1 MHRFCRIVI
10 VAALVVLMASPA
22 FSQGRRPRGGRGG
35 IMSGAML
42 LGQKSVQEELKLSDD
57 QVKEWKEFGEK
68 MRKEREGLRDLS
80 REEAGKKMQELR
92 KESEEKLAKLLDKKQ
107 AKRLK
112 QITLQV
118 SKRFMGAG
126 VYANPEVA
134 KALAF
139 TDDQKKDIKAIQ
151 EDAGKQI
158 REIFQG
164 EGTREEKGQKMAELG
179 KETTAKIEK
188 LLTDDQKS
196 KWKELVGPEFKGKL
210 EFRGGG
216 RGRRPR
222 N

>member
-1 MHRFCRIVI
+1 MHRFSRIVI

-22 FSQGRRPRGGRGG
+22 FAQRRRPRGGRGG
-35 IMSGAML
+35 MSGAML
-42 LGQKSVQEELKLSDD
+42 LGQKSVQEDLKLSDD

-68 MRKEREGLRDLS
+68 MQKEFAGLRDLS
-80 REEAGKKMQELR
+80 REERGKKMQELR
-92 KESEEKLAKLLDKKQ
+92 KEGEEKLAKLLDKKQ

-112 QITLQV
+112 QITLQLQ
-118 SKRFMGAG
+118 GASA
-126 VYANPEVA
+126 YSTPEVA
-134 KALAF
+134 KALAL

-164 EGTREEKGQKMAELG
+164 EGDFREKGEKMAKVR
-179 KETTAKIEK
+179 KEAKEKTEK

>member
-1 MHRFCRIVI
+1 
-10 VAALVVLMASPA
+10 
-22 FSQGRRPRGGRGG
+22 
-35 IMSGAML
+35 MSGMML
-42 LGQKSVQEELKLSDD
+42 LGQKSVQEDLKLSDD

-92 KESEEKLAKLLDKKQ
+92 KEGEEKLAKLLDKKQ

-118 SKRFMGAG
+118 QGASA
-126 VYANPEVA
+126 YSNPEVA

-139 TDDQKKDIKAIQ
+139 TDEQKKDIKAIQ

-164 EGTREEKGQKMAELG
+164 EGTREEKFKKVGELQKTA
-179 KETTAKIEK
+179 TAKALK
-188 LLTDDQKS
+188 LLTDDQRKT
-196 KWKELVGPEFKGKL
+196 WKEMTGAEFKGKI
-210 EFRGGG
+210 EMPRFGGG
-216 RGRRPR
+216 RGRGRG

>member
-22 FSQGRRPRGGRGG
+22 FAQRRRPRGGGG
-35 IMSGAML
+35 RMSGMML
-42 LGQKSVQEELKLSDD
+42 LGQKSVQEDLKLSDD
-57 QVKEWKEFGEK
+57 QVKELKEFGEK
-68 MRKEREGLRDLS
+68 MQKEFAGLRDLS
-80 REEAGKKMQELR
+80 REERGKKMQELR
-92 KESEEKLAKLLDKKQ
+92 KEGEEKLAKLLDKKQ

-118 SKRFMGAG
+118 QGASA
-126 VYANPEVA
+126 YSNPEVA

-139 TDDQKKDIKAIQ
+139 TDEQKKDIKAIQ

-164 EGTREEKGQKMAELG
+164 EGDFKEKGEKMAKVR
-179 KETTAKIEK
+179 KEAKEKTEK

-210 EFRGGG
+210 EFRGFGG
-216 RGRRPR
+216 GRRPR